1 MVLDVSLTASLAALP
16 ATETEAILAELSV
29 AELVALEHD
38 WESWARSNQLAP
50 EGDWRGWLLMAGRG
64 FGKTRT
70 LVEWVRSNLQPD
82 DRVAIVGPT
91 AGDVR
96 DVLIEGESG
105 ILATSP
111 PWMRPEYEPSK
122 RRLTWPSGAMA
133 ITYSA
138 DEPDRLRGPQHT
150 RAVADEIAT
159 WRYPDEAWANLMLG
173 LRLGSNPQWV
183 AATTPKPIRLIRQ
196 LLEQDG
202 VVVSRGTTYDNRANL
217 ADAFVSE
224 IVRRYEGTRVGRQ
237 ELMGELLEE
246 LEDALWQR
254 RQLDALRVQS
264 APELE
269 RVVVAIDPATTS
281 GEDADETGI
290 IVAGVAADGQGYVLA
305 DLTCR
310 TTPDGWA
317 RRAVNAYHDW
327 QADRIVA
334 ETNQGGEMV
343 ELTLRTV
350 DRSIPYRAVHAS
362 RGKRTRAEPIA
373 ALYEQ
378 HRVHHV
384 GTHSALEDEMCM
396 FVPDAVNG
404 ADDRVDAAVYALTD
418 LMLNASG
425 VRIRSLG

>member
-38 WESWARSNQLAP
+38 WESWARPNQLAP
-50 EGDWRGWLLMAGRG
+50 AGDWRGWLLMAGRG

-173 LRLGSNPQWV
+173 LRLGTNPQWV